1 MLLRSCGRFVRRV
14 VAHHVPLGVTVL
26 GCTAALYFTRPY
38 KDEISRASFATA
50 YPAMALLAVTLLIGP
65 WNLWRRRANPVST
78 DVRRDVGIWA
88 GMVSLV
94 HAVVGQCVH
103 LRGRP
108 WLYYVYGAAEHHH
121 GMRHDLFGLAN
132 YTGALG
138 TLVVIALLATSN
150 DLSLRRMGAA
160 QWKKLQRWNYA
171 VFALVAV
178 HAFAFQGVEK
188 QKVQWVMTVVVCVV
202 AAVGVQG
209 MGWVSRRR
217 ALDGTKTDVLRGM
230 A

>member
-1 MLLRSCGRFVRRV
+1 MARRLLK
-14 VAHHVPLGVTVL
+14 HHAVL
-26 GCTAALYFTRPY
+26 GAATCAALAALYWTRPY
-38 KDEISRASFATA
+38 PDAISRASFATA
-50 YPAMALLAVTLLIGP
+50 YPALALLAATLLLGP
-65 WNLWRRRANPVST
+65 WRVWRGVSNPVSN
-78 DVRRDVGIWA
+78 DLRRDVGIWA
-88 GMVSLV
+88 GSVSV
-94 HAVVGQCVH
+94 AHAVVGQCVH

-108 WLYYVYGAAEHHH
+108 WLYYVYGPAEHHR

-132 YTGALG
+132 YTGLLG

-150 DLSLRRMGAA
+150 DFSLRRLGAV

-188 QKVQWVMTVVVCVV
+188 QKADWVMLTAICVGATVLVQ
-202 AAVGVQG
+202 AAGAV
-209 MGWVSRRR
+209 RRESN
-217 ALDGTKTDVLRGM
+217 AKLP